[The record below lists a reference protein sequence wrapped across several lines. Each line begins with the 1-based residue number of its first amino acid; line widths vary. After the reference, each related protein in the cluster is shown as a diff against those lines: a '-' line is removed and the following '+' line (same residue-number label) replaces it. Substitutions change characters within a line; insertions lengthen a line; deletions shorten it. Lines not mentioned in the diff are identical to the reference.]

1 MQNAEPAPARDD
13 DEGAA
18 GWTFDDVREELA
30 QDMTPALWLLSES
43 TTAGEFHKRLAEIIL
58 DADKLTA
65 SDREFLAG
73 LVSRPWKGRRGRPRD
88 DGMLYEVY
96 RKCVAEPQMLGGP
109 PLRPRDAHKL
119 ISSLFGWKGEG
130 TEDRARKL
138 LERAVKFVEGE
149 GGTAD
154 TDKNL
159 FDLNP

>member
-1 MQNAEPAPARDD
+1 VQNAEPAPASDD

-30 QDMTPALWLLSES
+30 RDMAPALWRLSEA
-43 TTAGEFHKRLAEIIL
+43 TTAEDFYRCLAEIIL

-73 LVSRPWKGRRGRPRD
+73 LVSTPWKGRKGRPQD
-88 DGMLYEVY
+88 TGMLYEVY
-96 RKCVAEPQMLGGP
+96 WKCVAEPQILGRA
-109 PLRPRDAHKL
+109 PLRPKDAHKL